1 MAWSRATKRRSWTGG
16 CAATTGSPTRE
27 PPNSRPRWV
36 ACAPTPLS
44 LLAVWAWPEG
54 LHEGTRAVP
63 GASAREASRTRRMS
77 VTATRDSRMEKRYRL
92 LLALYPKDHRREH
105 AEEMVGVLL
114 AADGDTHVRAPKPVA
129 WALRFGQRT
138 ADSADLI
145 GGALRIRGR
154 MALNR
159 LRRTR
164 WLSWTVRDQRWSDA
178 LAVVSVIAPLLLLVA
193 ALTEFRIP
201 QAVASSITGHPHWG
215 LTATLGLADLP
226 MAAGAPGVILLVF
239 LRLRR
244 LAGLGALA
252 TAVGQ
257 VAAGAVPAFAGYAN
271 PAVAFT
277 VLLSCTAAAALLLS
291 PGPDRGLALLTRSG
305 TALVGAGALILG
317 GFSVGGTVW
326 LSSPSSDI
334 TGFGGEVGG
343 LPADL
348 LIAAVLIT
356 IAVACLRAPVSR
368 RVLAL
373 LAIPVIPYAIL
384 WQEKLAGDLLGQSGG
399 AAALI
404 PSSIP
409 LLYLPPLILAC
420 VIVAGTR
427 LARRRAT
434 GRDRQVGSAPSA
446 GPRGAVSA

>member
-1 MAWSRATKRRSWTGG
+1 
-16 CAATTGSPTRE
+16 
-27 PPNSRPRWV
+27 
-36 ACAPTPLS
+36 
-44 LLAVWAWPEG
+44 
-54 LHEGTRAVP
+54 
-63 GASAREASRTRRMS
+63 MS
-77 VTATRDSRMEKRYRL
+77 VTATRDSQAGGRAHSRMEKRYRR

-114 AADGDTHVRAPKPVA
+114 AADGDTQVRTPNPVA

-138 ADSADLI
+138 ADSADLV

-154 MALNR
+154 MVLNR
-159 LRRTR
+159 LQRTR
-164 WLSWTVRDQRWSDA
+164 WLAWTVRDQRWSDA
-178 LAVVSVIAPLLLLVA
+178 LAVVSMIAPLLLLVA

-201 QAVASSITGHPHWG
+201 QAVASSLTGHPHWG
-215 LTATLGLADLP
+215 LTASLGLADLP
-226 MAAGAPGVILLVF
+226 MAAGAPGVTLLVF

-252 TAVGQ
+252 TAIGQ
-257 VAAGAVPAFAGYAN
+257 IAAGAVPAFAGYAD

-317 GFSVGGTVW
+317 GFSVGGDVW
-326 LSSPSSDI
+326 
-334 TGFGGEVGG
+334 FGSAPQRFDDFDGKVAG

-348 LIAAVLIT
+348 LIAAVLVSV
-356 IAVACLRAPVSR
+356 AAACLRAPVSR

-373 LAIPVIPYAIL
+373 LAIPVIPYAFL
-384 WQEKLAGDLLGQSGG
+384 WQEKLAVDLFGQPGDGS
-399 AAALI
+399 AII

-409 LLYLPPLILAC
+409 MLYLPPLLLASLILA
-420 VIVAGTR
+420 GTW
-427 LARRRAT
+427 LARRRAG
-434 GRDRQVGSAPSA
+434 GRDRQVGSATS
-446 GPRGAVSA
+446 GPRSPVSA

>member
-1 MAWSRATKRRSWTGG
+1 
-16 CAATTGSPTRE
+16 
-27 PPNSRPRWV
+27 
-36 ACAPTPLS
+36 
-44 LLAVWAWPEG
+44 
-54 LHEGTRAVP
+54 
-63 GASAREASRTRRMS
+63 MS
-77 VTATRDSRMEKRYRL
+77 VTATRDSRMEKRYRR

-114 AADGDTHVRAPKPVA
+114 TADGDAPVRAPDPVA
-129 WALRFGQRT
+129 WALRFGRHT
-138 ADSADLI
+138 ADIADLI

-159 LRRTR
+159 IRRTR

-215 LTATLGLADLP
+215 VSASLGLADLP
-226 MAAGAPGVILLVF
+226 MAAGAPGVTLLVF

-252 TAVGQ
+252 TAIGQ
-257 VAAGAVPAFAGYAN
+257 IAAGAVPAFAGYAD

-277 VLLSCTAAAALLLS
+277 VLLSCTTAVALLLS

-317 GFSVGGTVW
+317 GFSVGGDVW
-326 LSSPSSDI
+326 FGSAPPRFDD
-334 TGFGGEVGG
+334 FGGKVAG

-356 IAVACLRAPVSR
+356 AAAACLRAPVSR

-373 LAIPVIPYAIL
+373 LAIPVIPYAFL
-384 WQEKLAGDLLGQSGG
+384 WQEKLAADLFGQPGDGS
-399 AAALI
+399 AII

-409 LLYLPPLILAC
+409 LLYLPPLLLASLILT
-420 VIVAGTR
+420 GTW
-427 LARRRAT
+427 LARRRA
-434 GRDRQVGSAPSA
+434 GERDRQVGSATS
-446 GPRGAVSA
+446 GPRSAMSA

>member
-1 MAWSRATKRRSWTGG
+1 
-16 CAATTGSPTRE
+16 
-27 PPNSRPRWV
+27 
-36 ACAPTPLS
+36 
-44 LLAVWAWPEG
+44 
-54 LHEGTRAVP
+54 
-63 GASAREASRTRRMS
+63 MS
-77 VTATRDSRMEKRYRL
+77 VTATTDSRIEKRYRR

-114 AADGDTHVRAPKPVA
+114 AADGDTQVRAPKPVA
-129 WALRFGQRT
+129 WALRFGQHT

-159 LRRTR
+159 LRRTH

-178 LAVVSVIAPLLLLVA
+178 LAVVSVVAPLLLLVA

-215 LTATLGLADLP
+215 VTATLGLADLP
-226 MAAGAPGVILLVF
+226 MAAGAPGVTLLVF

-252 TAVGQ
+252 TAIGQ
-257 VAAGAVPAFAGYAN
+257 VAAGAVPAFAGYAD

-277 VLLSCTAAAALLLS
+277 VLLSCTTAAALLLS

-305 TALVGAGALILG
+305 TALVGVGALILG
-317 GFSVGGTVW
+317 GFSVGGDVW
-326 LSSPSSDI
+326 FGSGPARMDD
-334 TGFGGEVGG
+334 FGGKVAGV
-343 LPADL
+343 PADL
-348 LIAAVLIT
+348 LIATVLVGV
-356 IAVACLRAPVSR
+356 AAACLRAPVSR

-373 LAIPVIPYAIL
+373 LAIPVIPYAFL
-384 WQEKLAGDLLGQSGG
+384 WQEKLAVDLFGQPGG
-399 AAALI
+399 GSAII

-409 LLYLPPLILAC
+409 LLYLPPLLLAC
-420 VIVAGTR
+420 LILFGTW
-427 LARRRAT
+427 LARRRA
-434 GRDRQVGSAPSA
+434 GERDRQVGSATS
-446 GPRGAVSA
+446 GPRSPVSA

>member
-1 MAWSRATKRRSWTGG
+1 MAWSPATNRRSWTGG
-16 CAATTGSPTRE
+16 CAATTASPTRG
-27 PPNSRPRWV
+27 PPNSRPRWAV
-36 ACAPTPLS
+36 CAPTPPS

-54 LHEGTRAVP
+54 LHEGTTAVL
-63 GASAREASRTRRMS
+63 GARRTRRMS
-77 VTATRDSRMEKRYRL
+77 VAATRGSRMEKWYRR

-114 AADGDTHVRAPKPVA
+114 TADGDAQVRAPRPVA
-129 WALRFGQRT
+129 WALRFGRRT

-154 MALNR
+154 MVLNR
-159 LRRTR
+159 VRRVR
-164 WLSWTVRDQRWSDA
+164 WFSRTVRDQRWSDA
-178 LAVVSVIAPLLLLVA
+178 LAVVSVVAPLLLLVA

-201 QAVASSITGHPHWG
+201 QALAGTFTGHSHWRP
-215 LTATLGLADLP
+215 TATLSLADLP
-226 MAAGAPGVILLVF
+226 LAAGAPAVTLLAF
-239 LRLRR
+239 LRLRW

-252 TAVGQ
+252 AAIGQ
-257 VAAGAVPAFAGYAN
+257 IAAGAVPAFAGYAN

-277 VLLSCTAAAALLLS
+277 VLLACTAAAALLLS

-305 TALVGAGALILG
+305 AALVGASALILG
-317 GFSVGGTVW
+317 GFSVGGTAW
-326 LSSPSSDI
+326 FSYPSDV
-334 TGFGGEVGG
+334 TGFGREVAG

-348 LIAAVLIT
+348 LIAVVLVT
-356 IAVACLRAPVSR
+356 VAVACLRAPVSR

-373 LAIPVIPYAIL
+373 LVIPVIPYAIL
-384 WQEKLAGDLLGQSGG
+384 WQEKLAGDLLGQPGG
-399 AAALI
+399 AAPLI

-409 LLYLPPLILAC
+409 LLYLPPLVMAC
-420 VIVAGTR
+420 LLVAGTR

-434 GRDRQVGSAPSA
+434 GRDHQAGSAPSA

>member
-1 MAWSRATKRRSWTGG
+1 MRGSRPQYRLARRRS
-16 CAATTGSPTRE
+16 
-27 PPNSRPRWV
+27 
-36 ACAPTPLS
+36 
-44 LLAVWAWPEG
+44 
-54 LHEGTRAVP
+54 
-63 GASAREASRTRRMS
+63 RR
-77 VTATRDSRMEKRYRL
+77 EKRYRR
-92 LLALYPKDHRREH
+92 LLALYPRDHRREH

-114 AADGDTHVRAPKPVA
+114 AADGDAQARAPNPAA
-129 WALRFGQRT
+129 WAVRSGQHA
-138 ADSADLI
+138 ADIADLI

-159 LRRTR
+159 IRRTR
-164 WLSWTVRDQRWSDA
+164 WLSVTVRDQRWSDA

-215 LTATLGLADLP
+215 VTASLGLADLP
-226 MAAGAPGVILLVF
+226 MAAGAPGVTLLVF

-252 TAVGQ
+252 TAIGQ
-257 VAAGAVPAFAGYAN
+257 IAAGAVPAFTGYAD

-277 VLLSCTAAAALLLS
+277 VLLSGTAAAALLLS

-317 GFSVGGTVW
+317 GFSVGGDVW
-326 LSSPSSDI
+326 FGPIDN
-334 TGFGGEVGG
+334 GAPPRFDDFGGRVAG

-348 LIAAVLIT
+348 LIAAILI
-356 IAVACLRAPVSR
+356 AAALACLRAPVSR

-373 LAIPVIPYAIL
+373 LAIPVIPYAFL
-384 WQEKLAGDLLGQSGG
+384 WQEKLAADLFGQPGG
-399 AAALI
+399 GSAII

-409 LLYLPPLILAC
+409 LLYLPPLLLASLILT
-420 VIVAGTR
+420 GTW
-427 LARRRAT
+427 LARRRA
-434 GRDRQVGSAPSA
+434 GERDRQMRSARSRPGS
-446 GPRGAVSA
+446 AVSA